1 MAKTTLTFED
11 AARGTVNIK
20 LVFDAPLKEGSA
32 TSGQAMAIEALRAA
46 QGQAEEGGVD
56 LTAIGKLRVTHS
68 LDDAGGEPVLRVFA
82 LNADSAEHFMKKVV
96 GVPK

>member
-11 AARGTVNIK
+11 AERGTVNIK
-20 LVFDAPLKEGSA
+20 MIFDTPLKEGEASP
-32 TSGQAMAIEALRAA
+32 GQLMAVEALRAA

-68 LDDAGGEPVLRVFA
+68 LDDAQGDPIFRAFG
-82 LNADSAEHFMKKVV
+82 LNADASEHFMKKIV
-96 GVPK
+96 GVSE